1 MKLDMKSKKNK
12 ANSHR
17 GRGKEVAYPDTS
29 DGQKG
34 TLLSM
39 NVSDISNALKAG
51 GIGKRSTAP
60 ENPADWTMRAN
71 LIPRSIVGLNR
82 DRAIKYLLTYVLIG
96 VLIVSLVVSVFMFAQ
111 STWADHRVEVAQQ
124 KTISLQKE
132 KAQFKDV
139 EDTLNSLDDARRA
152 GDLLLAKGAGN
163 ALITLGERGQKEG
176 MAHEIGDL
184 QGRFARRPTGR
195 GLA

>member
-17 GRGKEVAYPDTS
+17 GRGKEIAYPDTS

-60 ENPADWTMRAN
+60 ENPADWTEPFFELARKTCD
-71 LIPRSIVGLNR
+71 LRLPLRERVLRYSSRS
-82 DRAIKYLLTYVLIG
+82 
-96 VLIVSLVVSVFMFAQ
+96 
-111 STWADHRVEVAQQ
+111 
-124 KTISLQKE
+124 
-132 KAQFKDV
+132 
-139 EDTLNSLDDARRA
+139 RRTSEWR
-152 GDLLLAKGAGN
+152 N
-163 ALITLGERGQKEG
+163 WQTR
-176 MAHEIGDL
+176 
-184 QGRFARRPTGR
+184 
-195 GLA
+195 

>member
-17 GRGKEVAYPDTS
+17 GRGKEIAYPDTS

-82 DRAIKYLLTYVLIG
+82 DRAIKYH
-96 VLIVSLVVSVFMFAQ
+96 FP
-111 STWADHRVEVAQQ
+111 
-124 KTISLQKE
+124 
-132 KAQFKDV
+132 
-139 EDTLNSLDDARRA
+139 
-152 GDLLLAKGAGN
+152 AKGESAVQGCRRHVEFAGRC
-163 ALITLGERGQKEG
+163 AEGEDCH
-176 MAHEIGDL
+176 AV
-184 QGRFARRPTGR
+184 
-195 GLA
+195 